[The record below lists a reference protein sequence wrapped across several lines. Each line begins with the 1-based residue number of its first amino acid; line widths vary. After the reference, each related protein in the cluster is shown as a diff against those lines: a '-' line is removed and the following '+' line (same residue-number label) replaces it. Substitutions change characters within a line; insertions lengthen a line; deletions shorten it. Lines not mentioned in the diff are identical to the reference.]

1 MLADLPRELAGRRP
15 DPTSWSVAECLAHLT
30 LTTDA
35 YVPAI
40 REALADGRR
49 QNLLSSRQSFRMELP
64 ARLLAWWLEPPY
76 RLKSRTPAAFVP
88 ASSDPTEALP
98 EFLQRQQRLFPLLA
112 EANGLAIDR
121 LRIASPFARQIRYSV
136 YSAFRLIAVHQ
147 RRHLWQAEQVA
158 RSVTAVG
165 DAQDT

>member
-1 MLADLPRELAGRRP
+1 
-15 DPTSWSVAECLAHLT
+15 
-30 LTTDA
+30 
-35 YVPAI
+35 
-40 REALADGRR
+40 
-49 QNLLSSRQSFRMELP
+49 
-64 ARLLAWWLEPPY
+64 
-76 RLKSRTPAAFVP
+76 
-88 ASSDPTEALP
+88 
-98 EFLQRQQRLFPLLA
+98 LLA